1 MKNILYKFLFLFLI
15 FFSFIFVNASEINP
29 SYEEYLKLNDSIKNE
44 IGLVPN
50 EYVNYYEIDKNT
62 LSSNRSNGL
71 YGSSISSYDLRNVNG
86 KRLIP
91 EMKNQ
96 YSLNLCWA
104 FATNNMIESFM
115 IRKGKTYNLSEN
127 HFDYLS
133 RYYGDTSTFGQA
145 NNYFNVV
152 KYLLY
157 GYSPFSED
165 VLGSYFTSYKNM
177 SYESYLDY
185 DNTLFDVNS
194 LIVFPMLRMQYLKEN
209 YSVDAIKSNVEKYNE
224 KMKQHIMNYGAIASG
239 IYWDFYDEDKNLVYN
254 DGSLTREEY
263 SASGHAITII
273 GWDDNYGSVNIKGTT
288 FTGSWLAMNSWGN
301 EDEYFYI
308 SYYDENVVESLIGV
322 KDIRD
327 KNWDNVYFNNKL
339 FQNSSNK
346 QVYEFTKDNINEKIN
361 SVKIFHYDSDDVFT
375 ISVSDGYNTYKS
387 NSTNVTYGIT
397 TIDFSNV
404 SFDNEKVYVTI
415 ESKYGKKDYLVALYT
430 SNDEVNKTI
439 NIIENDSSVYGT
451 TISHDVMS
459 KGINTGEKYTIKVYD
474 QNNKDITS
482 SFAISNSIVVNDIS
496 KLNIVVTG
504 NISSDYIKI
513 VLSNSLVSDSLIL
526 YKQRSGTQS
535 SPIVIRKGSEL
546 SSLNKNLYYE
556 LGNDIDMKKDTT
568 NLYGTF
574 YNSGDGWNPFDF
586 SGHLDGNGY
595 KISNLYSKYGSLFKN
610 VKNASIKE
618 VNFNNFDIVDTSNTD
633 SYSGIIAV
641 SLDSNSVLS
650 NILVNNSDIVCNKT
664 SCGVLVGNLKDG
676 NINNIHI
683 YNSSITGSNTGYVS
697 SDVVNPVNEIKV
709 NNVFVNDTFMNN
721 SSDYYLIYKIN
732 ISAKVSDLNNINI
745 SNNIVNGDS
754 SKQLIAS
761 KNISITDDD
770 TYDIYKEKL
779 ILSNNY
785 IKSDKEVLN
794 RTVFDKFDTNLWN
807 FDSSSSLYLILFEE
821 DYYLTG
827 NTNLLELSK
836 YSFSGN
842 NIYNI
847 GINTSVSTFLNS
859 VVNKDELNLKFYSVL
874 GAEIKNSNVITTG
887 SYVDVSV
894 NNQNQRYY
902 LIVDGDVNSD
912 GKLSIFDI
920 VKINNHIVYSDK
932 KLSGIYYLAAD
943 YNMDDKVS
951 IFDIVKINNVIVGG
965 N

>member
-1 MKNILYKFLFLFLI
+1 MKSILYKILFPFLI
-15 FFSFIFVNASEINP
+15 FFSFIVVNASEINP
-29 SYEEYLKLNDSIKNE
+29 SYEEYLKLSDSIKNE

-50 EYVNYYEIDKNT
+50 QYVNYYEIDKNV
-62 LSSNRSNGL
+62 LSSNRSSGL

-91 EMKNQ
+91 EMKDQ
-96 YSLNLCWA
+96 YPLSLCWA

-127 HFDYLS
+127 HYDYLS

-157 GYSPFSED
+157 GYVPFSED
-165 VLGSYFTSYKNM
+165 VFGAYFTSYKNM

-185 DNTLFDVNS
+185 DNSLFDVNS
-194 LIVFPMLRMQYLKEN
+194 LVVFPMLRMQYLKEN

-239 IYWDFYDEDKNLVYN
+239 IYWDFYDEDKNFVYN
-254 DGSLTREEY
+254 DGSLTRDEY
-263 SASGHAITII
+263 SDSGHAITII

-288 FTGSWLAMNSWGN
+288 FTGSWLAMNSWGDSN
-301 EDEYFYI
+301 EYFYI
-308 SYYDENVVESLIGV
+308 SYYDENVVESLLGI

-339 FQNSSNK
+339 IQNDSNK

-375 ISVSDGYNTYKS
+375 VSISDGYNTYKS
-387 NSTNVTYGIT
+387 SSVSVTYGIT
-397 TIDFSNV
+397 TIDFDNV
-404 SFDNEKVYVTI
+404 SFDSEKVYVTI
-415 ESKYGKKDYLVALYT
+415 DSKYGKKDYLVSLYA
-430 SNDEVNKTI
+430 SNNEVNKSI
-439 NIIENDSSVYGT
+439 NIVENDSSVYST
-451 TISHDVMS
+451 SITHEVIS

-482 SFAISNSIVVNDIS
+482 SFAISNSMVVNDVS
-496 KLNIVVTG
+496 KLNMVVTG
-504 NISSDYIKI
+504 NINSDYIKI
-513 VLSNSLVSDSLIL
+513 VLSNSSVSDSLFL

-535 SPIVIRKGSEL
+535 DPIVIRKSSEL
-546 SSLNKNLYYE
+546 LSLNKNLYYE
-556 LGNDIDMKKDTT
+556 FGNDIDMKRETT
-568 NLYGTF
+568 NLYGDF
-574 YNSGDGWNPFDF
+574 YNSGNGWNPFDF
-586 SGHLDGNGY
+586 GGHLDGNGY

-610 VKNASIKE
+610 VKNASIKD
-618 VNFNNFDIVDTSNTD
+618 VNFNNFDIVDTSNTE
-633 SYSGIIAV
+633 SYSGIIAK
-641 SLDSNSVLS
+641 SIDNNSILS
-650 NILVNNSDIVCNKT
+650 NILINNSAIVCNKT

-683 YNSSITGSNTGYVS
+683 YNSSINGSNVGYIS
-697 SDVVNPVNEIKV
+697 SNIVNPTNEIKV
-709 NNVFVNDTFMNN
+709 YNVFVNDSVMNN
-721 SSDYYLIYKIN
+721 NENYYLINKIN
-732 ISAKVSDLNNINI
+732 ISAKVSDLNKISI

-754 SKQLIAS
+754 SKQLIGS
-761 KNISITDDD
+761 KNISITDDSNF
-770 TYDIYKEKL
+770 DIYKEKL
-779 ILSNNY
+779 IISNNY
-785 IKSDKEVLN
+785 IKSDKDVLN
-794 RTVFDKFDTNLWN
+794 QTNFDKFDTNLWD
-807 FDSSSSLYLILFEE
+807 FDSNSSLYLVLFED

-827 NTNLLELSK
+827 SANLLELSK

-847 GINTSVSTFLNS
+847 GINTTVNTFLNNI
-859 VVNKDELNLKFYSVL
+859 VNKDDLGIKFYSVL
-874 GAEIKNSNVITTG
+874 GAEIKNSNVVTTG
-887 SYVDVSV
+887 SYMDVSV

-932 KLSGIYYLAAD
+932 KLDGIYYLAAD
-943 YNMDDKVS
+943 YNMDGKIS